1 MIQVTIQQF
10 YLIKRS
16 KLIVNLVVILKQKI
30 DVFYDIS
37 YCVSRVAKIDVT
49 TQTQKVTFLAMT
61 YVYGYKWE
69 DGFKRMDDNI

>member
-1 MIQVTIQQF
+1 MQVTIQQNL
-10 YLIKRS
+10 LINRS
-16 KLIVNLVVILKQKI
+16 KFIVNLVIILKQKI

-61 YVYGYKWE
+61 YEYGYKWE